1 MIKKRIAASV
11 IVKND
16 RVVQS
21 FSYERYLPLGSV
33 TAIVQN
39 LDRWGVDDIIV
50 LNIDRTANKVG
61 PNLDVIKKISSIPI
75 STPLTYGGGIGCLK
89 DALDVISNGAE
100 RVVVDNLFINKP
112 NEIKKISEAIGSQA
126 IIISI
131 PVKIIEGRAY
141 HFNYLTKELIKL
153 NINKIKKYEHLVSEL
168 LIIDVSSEGNQGKY
182 SKNLVEFFSDI
193 NLGLIC
199 YGGVGLSEAGTNLL
213 DNNSVNSVVYGNIL
227 NYGELFFQKVKKSL
241 SKSKQKLRRSI
252 FRERI

>member
-21 FSYERYLPLGSV
+21 FSYEKYLPLGSV

-50 LNIDRTANKVG
+50 LNIDRTSNKLG

-75 STPLTYGGGIGCLK
+75 STPLTYGGGISCLN

-100 RVVVDNLFINKP
+100 RIIVDNLFINKP

-131 PVKIIEGRAY
+131 PVKIIDGIAY
-141 HFNYLTKELIKL
+141 HFDYLKNNLSKL
-153 NINKIKKYEHLVSEL
+153 NINRIKKYEHLASEL
-168 LIIDVSSEGNQGKY
+168 LIIDVDSEGYIGEYN
-182 SKNLVEFFSDI
+182 KNIVELFSDI

-199 YGGVGLSEAGTNLL
+199 YGGVGLSKEGTNLL
-213 DNNSVNSVVYGNIL
+213 DIVSVNAVAYGNVL
-227 NYGELFFQKVKKSL
+227 NYGELFFQKVKNSL

>member
-21 FSYERYLPLGSV
+21 FSYEKYLPLGSV

-50 LNIDRTANKVG
+50 LNIDRTSNKLG

-75 STPLTYGGGIGCLK
+75 STPLTYGGGISCLN

-100 RVVVDNLFINKP
+100 RIIVDSLFINKP

-131 PVKIIEGRAY
+131 PVKIIDGIAY
-141 HFNYLTKELIKL
+141 HFDYLKNNLSKTK
-153 NINKIKKYEHLVSEL
+153 VSIL
-168 LIIDVSSEGNQGKY
+168 Y
-182 SKNLVEFFSDI
+182 
-193 NLGLIC
+193 GLI
-199 YGGVGLSEAGTNLL
+199 L
-213 DNNSVNSVVYGNIL
+213 
-227 NYGELFFQKVKKSL
+227 
-241 SKSKQKLRRSI
+241 
-252 FRERI
+252 

>member
-11 IVKND
+11 IVKNN

-21 FSYERYLPLGSV
+21 FAYKSYLPLGSIE
-33 TAIVQN
+33 AIVQN
-39 LDRWGVDDIIV
+39 LDRWGVDDIVV
-50 LNIDRTANKVG
+50 LNIDRTSNKLG

-75 STPLTYGGGIGCLK
+75 STPLIYGGGIFCLN

-100 RVVVDNLFINKP
+100 RIIVDSLFINKP

-131 PVKIIEGRAY
+131 PVKIIDGIAY
-141 HFNYLTKELIKL
+141 HFDYLKNNLTKL
-153 NINKIKKYEHLVSEL
+153 NINRIKKYEHLLSEL
-168 LIIDVSSEGNQGKY
+168 LIIDVDSEGYIGKY
-182 SKNLVEFFSDI
+182 NKNLVELFSDV

-199 YGGVGLSEAGTNLL
+199 YGGVGLHKEGTNLL
-213 DNNSVNSVVYGNIL
+213 DIVSVNAVAYGNVL

>member
-21 FSYERYLPLGSV
+21 FSYEKYLPLGSV

-50 LNIDRTANKVG
+50 LNIDRTSNKLG

-75 STPLTYGGGIGCLK
+75 STPLTYGGGISCLN

-100 RVVVDNLFINKP
+100 RIIVDSLFINKP

-131 PVKIIEGRAY
+131 PVKIIDGIAY
-141 HFNYLTKELIKL
+141 HFDYLKNNLTKL
-153 NINKIKKYEHLVSEL
+153 NINRIKKYEHLLSEL
-168 LIIDVSSEGNQGKY
+168 LIIDVDSEGYIGKY
-182 SKNLVEFFSDI
+182 NKNLVELFSDV

-199 YGGVGLSEAGTNLL
+199 YGGVGLHKEGTNLL
-213 DNNSVNSVVYGNIL
+213 DIVSVNAVAYGNVL